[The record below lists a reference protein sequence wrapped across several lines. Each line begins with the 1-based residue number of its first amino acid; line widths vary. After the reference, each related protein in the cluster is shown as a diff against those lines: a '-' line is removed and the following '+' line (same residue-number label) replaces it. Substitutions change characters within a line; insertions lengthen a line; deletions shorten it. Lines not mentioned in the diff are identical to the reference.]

1 MMKRI
6 VLAVATVAVAVIATT
21 AGVAAAGPGPTPDG
35 GLTGACNM
43 TNADATPGM
52 NNAINQS
59 LKTTAN
65 GVNGMITAIVNSNG
79 GTAPNYCPPPQ

>member
-1 MMKRI
+1 MKRI
-6 VLAVATVAVAVIATT
+6 VLAVATVAVAMIATT
-21 AGVAAAGPGPTPDG
+21 PGVAAAGPGPTPDG

-43 TNADATPGM
+43 TNANATPGM

-65 GVNGMITAIVNSNG
+65 GVNGMIIAIVNSDG
-79 GTAPNYCPPPQ
+79 GTAQSLCPPPQ